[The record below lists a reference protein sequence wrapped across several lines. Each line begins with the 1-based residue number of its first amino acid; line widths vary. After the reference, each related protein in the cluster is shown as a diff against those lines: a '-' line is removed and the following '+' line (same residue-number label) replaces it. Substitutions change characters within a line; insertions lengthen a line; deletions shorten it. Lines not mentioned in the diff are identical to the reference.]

1 MPDGSGGTLG
11 NTIATAIQG
20 SGSKPFTSIGDLV
33 DDVAE
38 ITDTSAT
45 NKWDEEKI
53 FRSISNLITTRS
65 NVFTVYVTAQITD
78 EAVSTVY
85 TEKRILAIVDRSV
98 DPIRVRY
105 FRWIVE

>member
-1 MPDGSGGTLG
+1 MFVPPLKLEFVFIQTVSGAGG
-11 NTIATAIQG
+11 
-20 SGSKPFTSIGDLV
+20 KYP
-33 DDVAE
+33 
-38 ITDTSAT
+38 SALCG
-45 NKWDEEKI
+45 
-53 FRSISNLITTRS
+53 R

-85 TEKRILAIVDRSV
+85 AEKRILAIVDRSV